1 MYIIAKING
10 KLTAINGESPKPQR
24 GETTQRRLKPYGHG
38 ATTQCKPQRGD
49 ITQF

>member
-24 GETTQRRLKPYGHG
+24 GETTQRRVKPYGLA
-38 ATTQCKPQRGD
+38 ATPSYNSPSPLAGRG
-49 ITQF
+49 